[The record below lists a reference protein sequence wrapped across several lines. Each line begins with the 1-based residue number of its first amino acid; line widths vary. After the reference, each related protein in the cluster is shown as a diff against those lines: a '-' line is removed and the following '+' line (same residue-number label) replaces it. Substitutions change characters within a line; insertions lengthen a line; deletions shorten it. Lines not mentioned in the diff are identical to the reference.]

1 MPIEVVPGSP
11 AENVLMV
18 KATGKLTGDDYTKT
32 LEPALAAQ
40 EKKGD
45 GLRVVIALDKEF
57 EGVTLEGFWED
68 LKMGLS
74 KFSKWKRCAV
84 VTDKDWIETALRAF
98 GWMSPGDVK
107 AFEPGQEADAAAWA
121 AAND

>member
-1 MPIEVVPGSP
+1 
-11 AENVLMV
+11 
-18 KATGKLTGDDYTKT
+18 
-32 LEPALAAQ
+32 
-40 EKKGD
+40 
-45 GLRVVIALDKEF
+45 
-57 EGVTLEGFWED
+57 
-68 LKMGLS
+68 
-74 KFSKWKRCAV
+74 